1 MDIKRSHFKLALI
14 VWVSVLVGCA
24 GAAPDYSDR
33 TSGAV
38 DSQTQLNQW
47 LGVDKARVATG
58 SIRAS
63 ICGDDVGHPKQGWA
77 IDKGDWCVVACPEEL
92 LEKFDSDQ
100 LNTWQTTADDL
111 RCFTTGKNAGA
122 FIDTEFTFDHWRL
135 DQQQLFR
142 GFDRAF
148 VTDTEWRC
156 RDQDYQ
162 IDPDSKKGFWVDL
175 NGTTETYRFY
185 DDGTLVV
192 GRGNAP
198 LRAAGNWRGSDS
210 ERVMVN
216 DKDIFRF
223 AVNYGGGRFDQFRS
237 ATRKQVCT
245 FFSNPGPRR

>member
-1 MDIKRSHFKLALI
+1 MDIKRSHFNLVLI
-14 VWVSVLVGCA
+14 VWVSLLVGCA

-33 TSGAV
+33 TSQAV
-38 DSQTQLNQW
+38 ASQTQLNQW

-58 SIRAS
+58 NVRAP
-63 ICGDDVGHPKQGWA
+63 ICSDGVGHPQQGWA
-77 IDKGDWCVVACPEEL
+77 IDQGNWCVVACPDNEQ
-92 LEKFDSDQ
+92 S
-100 LNTWQTTADDL
+100 NTWHSTADGL
-111 RCFTTGKNAGA
+111 RCFATNKNATA
-122 FIDTEFTFDHWRL
+122 FVDTEFKLDHWRL
-135 DQQQLFR
+135 DQQKLFK

-175 NGTTETYRFY
+175 DGTGETYRFY
-185 DDGTLVV
+185 NDGTLVV
-192 GRGNAP
+192 ARLDEP

-237 ATRKQVCT
+237 ATRKQICT
-245 FFSNPGPRR
+245 FFNNPGSRR